1 MNLYEFSRL
10 IYRNFLWL
18 LLVPAIIAVTIF
30 FVSKSETKFYQSSA
44 LIYTGMGSGY
54 NIESGSGDK
63 MDYREV
69 NTGYDNLMT
78 VMKARLTL
86 EEAGL
91 RLLARCLVQ
100 DAPGS
105 VIGKQAFY
113 DLKEI
118 FPEELRKTIVVP
130 SDEEQTFKNLLS
142 EHQSN
147 NGAISQFIH
156 GTGAFSI
163 STLQKAEVKRI
174 KSSDMV
180 ELVFVSYDPGLSKST
195 LDVLVSVFISRYRQ
209 MKEAETGDVV
219 AYFESELKKAK
230 ENLNTAED
238 ELTAFRV
245 KSRVINYGEETKALA
260 IKKQNALEEFAA
272 KKMNLK
278 ATEAALSQLEEKLE
292 MRKEFLAKSTQ
303 LLEKKRE
310 LAQVTSEISIMV
322 ASQGETSLIASL
334 QQNEDRIKNE
344 IEQMMHN
351 LVGQQSTKEG
361 LTGKQLVT
369 DWLNNLILYNREK
382 VNVELYKQRLNE
394 IDKQYDNFTPMG
406 SNIDRLER
414 QISVYER
421 EYLEVLHGL
430 NQAKLR
436 QQNIEI
442 TTNLEIVDPPILPLE
457 PLPSKRKLMV
467 MLGFAVGFFGVITLL
482 IAGELLDQ
490 SLRTPE
496 KAHAHTGLKVIGGFP
511 LVNER
516 FVKEHSEALNQLIS
530 ILASKVILELPH
542 SPKKPK
548 NIVIG
553 STIRL
558 EGKSTIGQY
567 LIEGLEK
574 LGYSA
579 LLLNSD
585 TISLEKHLDQDFI
598 ITEIPAF
605 VTGNI
610 PIKIIEESDLN
621 LLIGR
626 ADRVWSK
633 AHTTAVED
641 LTRMANGSKPLLI
654 LNGLKTHHLDQLLG
668 ENPTKHSRLV
678 NWIRK
683 MVRFEFSG
691 NQFNTTRP

>member
-10 IYRNFLWL
+10 IYRNFL
-18 LLVPAIIAVTIF
+18 LLVLVPILISATIF
-30 FVSKSETKFYQSSA
+30 LVSKKETRFYQSST

-69 NTGYDNLMT
+69 NTGYDNLMA
-78 VMKARLTL
+78 VMKSRLTL

-91 RLLARCLVQ
+91 RLLARCLIQ
-100 DAPGS
+100 EAPGP
-105 VIGKQAFY
+105 VIGKQAFE

-118 FPEELRKTIVVP
+118 FPVELRKDIVVP
-130 SDEEQTFKNLLS
+130 SDEEQTFQNLQKG
-142 EHQSN
+142 HQDGN
-147 NGAISQFIH
+147 PTISQFIH
-156 GTGAFSI
+156 NTGAFSI

-180 ELVFVSYDPGLSKST
+180 ELIFVSYDPGLSKST
-195 LDVLVSVFISRYRQ
+195 LDVLLSVFISRYRQ
-209 MKEAETGDVV
+209 MKKSETGDVV

-230 ENLNTAED
+230 ENLNIAED
-238 ELTAFRV
+238 ELTTFRV

-278 ATEAALSQLEEKLE
+278 ATEAALNQLEEKLE
-292 MRKEFLAKSTQ
+292 IRREFLTHSSQ

-310 LAQVTSEISIMV
+310 LAKITSEISILI
-322 ASQGETSLIASL
+322 ASQGESALIAR
-334 QQNEDRIKNE
+334 QQAEEDRIKTD
-344 IEQMMHN
+344 IEQMMYN

-394 IDKQYDNFTPMG
+394 IDFQYDNFTPMG

-414 QISVYER
+414 QISVFER

-436 QQNIEI
+436 QQNIEL
-442 TTNLEIVDPPILPLE
+442 TTNLEIVDPPIFPEE
-457 PLPSKRKLMV
+457 PLPSKRKMMIMV
-467 MLGFAVGFFGVITLL
+467 GFAVGFIGVITFL
-482 IAGELLDQ
+482 IAGEFLDQ

-496 KAHAHTGLKVIGGFP
+496 KAHEITGLKVIAGFP
-511 LVNER
+511 VVNSR
-516 FVKEHSEALNQLIS
+516 FMKDHPEALDQLTS
-530 ILASKVILELPH
+530 ILTSKVTIELPH

-548 NIVIG
+548 TILLG
-553 STIRL
+553 STTQY
-558 EGKSTIGQY
+558 EGRSTIGQY
-567 LIEGLEK
+567 LTEGLQKMGYRAALSSPEFLHTEK
-574 LGYSA
+574 RI
-579 LLLNSD
+579 D
-585 TISLEKHLDQDFI
+585 LDFLI
-598 ITEIPAF
+598 IKIPAM
-605 VTGNI
+605 VTGKF
-610 PIKIIEESDLN
+610 PIQIIEEADLT
-621 LLIGR
+621 LLVGR

-633 AHTTAVED
+633 AHKNAVED
-641 LTRMANGSKPLLI
+641 LTRISNGKKPMLI
-654 LNGLKTHHLDQLLG
+654 LNALKTHHLDQLLG
-668 ENPTKHSRLV
+668 ENPTKHSKFI

-683 MVRFEFSG
+683 MVRFEFSESLK
-691 NQFNTTRP
+691 TERP